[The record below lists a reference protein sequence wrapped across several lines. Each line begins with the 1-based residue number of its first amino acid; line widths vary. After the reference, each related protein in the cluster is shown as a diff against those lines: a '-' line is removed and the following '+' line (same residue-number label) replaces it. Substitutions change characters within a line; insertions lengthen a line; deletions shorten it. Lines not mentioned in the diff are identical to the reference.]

1 MNFLN
6 IEFFGY
12 LAAILTTVAFLP
24 QLIKTLKT
32 KKAEDVSLV
41 TLIMFIC
48 GVGSWIIYGY
58 KISSLPI
65 LIANIIKVT
74 KETSSAFFVF
84 NVLINCGRKAAVV
97 KIAAMYPKNS
107 IFKEFIIY
115 ISQIKTLRDL
125 PF

>member
-1 MNFLN
+1 MNSLN

-12 LAAILTTVAFLP
+12 IAAILTTAAFLP

-48 GVGSWIIYGY
+48 GVLFWIIYGY

-65 LIANIIKVT
+65 LIANIIT
-74 KETSSAFFVF
+74 
-84 NVLINCGRKAAVV
+84 LILNLFILIS
-97 KIAAMYPKNS
+97 KIYYSRN
-107 IFKEFIIY
+107 I
-115 ISQIKTLRDL
+115 R
-125 PF
+125 